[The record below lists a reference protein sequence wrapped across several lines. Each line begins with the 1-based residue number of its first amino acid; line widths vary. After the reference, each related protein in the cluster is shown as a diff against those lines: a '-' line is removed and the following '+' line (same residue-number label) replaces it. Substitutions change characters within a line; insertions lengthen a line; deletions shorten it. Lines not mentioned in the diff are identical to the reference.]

1 MRLFTALQTFDS
13 PQTESTYLE
22 GYSYTI
28 RGNRYLNA
36 LAEVWEIENKIQFE
50 HDPMKHRVTARG
62 EDPITII
69 ERLQEQQSQYKQ
81 SLEAKEVELL
91 SVCASFK
98 EVKEHFEQLTAQLQ
112 IQLTEAHSLHDKA
125 IQEITATLEAERNK
139 KKTVWELLKEAWV
152 TLWA

>member
-1 MRLFTALQTFDS
+1 MRVFTALQTFDS
-13 PQTESTYLE
+13 PQTGSTYLE

-50 HDPMKHRVTARG
+50 HDPMKQRVAARG

-69 ERLQEQQSQYKQ
+69 ERLQEQQGQYKQ
-81 SLEAKEVELL
+81 LLDVKEAELASVCENFKVAKEQ
-91 SVCASFK
+91 
-98 EVKEHFEQLTAQLQ
+98 FERLTTQLQTQLTQDR
-112 IQLTEAHSLHDKA
+112 ILHERVIA
-125 IQEITATLEAERNK
+125 EITATLETERNK